1 MTNQHPRP
9 QGPNIDPEKC
19 TGCGLCLKVCPD
31 QTLSLLNGKAIVSGE
46 RCLACAHCR
55 AICPTQAITVSSLEH
70 DLFFQTFTAD
80 IRYLPPGQGDTT
92 QLVRLMLS
100 RRSCR
105 NYTNRALDPQ
115 LLEDLVRIG
124 TTAPSGTNSQAW
136 TFTILPQRSAVES
149 LGNLVGAY
157 FAKLNRRAANPL
169 LRSLLRLLG
178 RPALAKY
185 YHRYHQSIAQ
195 GLREWEEQGHDRLFH
210 GAPTA
215 IIVGSRPGASCPKE
229 DALLATQN
237 ILLAAHTL
245 GLGSCLIGFAV
256 AAMAKDPNIQQA
268 MGIPTDEGIHAVI
281 ALGYPAEVYQRLTG
295 RKIVTP
301 RYFEATTKIRHPGEG
316 RGPDLAELQSNTGF
330 RLPPE

>member
-1 MTNQHPRP
+1 MTDQHPRP

-19 TGCGLCLKVCPD
+19 TGCGLCLTVCPD
-31 QTLSLLNGKAIVSGE
+31 QTLSLLSSKAIVSGD
-46 RCLACAHCR
+46 RCMACAHCR
-55 AICPTQAITVSSLEH
+55 AICPTQAITVPSLEH
-70 DLFFQTFTAD
+70 DLFFHTFTAD
-80 IRYLPPGQGDTT
+80 TRYLPPGQGDTP

-105 NYTNRALDPQ
+105 NYTNRSLDQQ

-136 TFTILPQRSAVES
+136 TFTILPHRSAVEN
-149 LGNLVGAY
+149 LGNLVAAY
-157 FAKLNRRAANPL
+157 FSKLNRQAANPMLRGL
-169 LRSLLRLLG
+169 LSLIG
-178 RPALAKY
+178 RPALANY
-185 YHRYHQSIAQ
+185 YRRYHHSIAQ
-195 GLREWEEQGHDRLFH
+195 GLREWSEQGRDRLFH
-210 GAPTA
+210 GAPAA

-237 ILLAAHTL
+237 ILLAAHTM

-256 AAMAKDPNIQQA
+256 AAMAKAPRIQQA
-268 MGIPTDEGIHAVI
+268 LGIPKDEAVHAVI
-281 ALGYPAEVYQRLTG
+281 ALGYPVEVYQRLTG

-316 RGPDLAELQSNTGF
+316 RGPELAQLQ
-330 RLPPE
+330 